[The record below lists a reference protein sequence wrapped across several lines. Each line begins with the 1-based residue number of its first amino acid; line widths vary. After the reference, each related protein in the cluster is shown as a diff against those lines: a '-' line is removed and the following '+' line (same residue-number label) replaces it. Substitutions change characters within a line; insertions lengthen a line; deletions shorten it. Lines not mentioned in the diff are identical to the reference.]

1 MKPVGV
7 QESAMENDD
16 KPFDASMAQSIEQA
30 RQAMENYLN
39 FVQKSTSALPWTG
52 TDLSKK
58 ILSYAEK
65 NVANSFGFA
74 QELTQAK
81 DLQDLV
87 RIQTEFMQAQLKT
100 LNEQAKD
107 LGEITTKAATD
118 AFKRPLGP
126 SS

>member
-1 MKPVGV
+1 MKAVGV

-87 RIQTEFMQAQLKT
+87 RIQTEFMQR
-100 LNEQAKD
+100 N
-107 LGEITTKAATD
+107 
-118 AFKRPLGP
+118 
-126 SS
+126 

>member
-39 FVQKSTSALPWTG
+39 FVQKSASALPWTG

-65 NVANSFGFA
+65 KRRQFVWLCTGAN
-74 QELTQAK
+74 
-81 DLQDLV
+81 
-87 RIQTEFMQAQLKT
+87 
-100 LNEQAKD
+100 
-107 LGEITTKAATD
+107 
-118 AFKRPLGP
+118 P
-126 SS
+126 S